1 MKAQIS
7 IIIIIIL
14 ALIYISI
21 TSPRVPKYLYNIHQ
35 IKNKQHNTIL
45 NIEHEIK
52 KQWQG

>member
-1 MKAQIS
+1 MKAQIL

-21 TSPRVPKYLYNIHQ
+21 TSPRVPKYLYNIYQ

-45 NIEHEIK
+45 NIEHEIR